1 MKIAFFY
8 SWMFFMMNISTP
20 VNAEADCIKLSQDML
35 YAARTGESTAAYKQA
50 LASFSFDHLLQQLD
64 TDEKRIAFWLNIYNA
79 FTQTGLT
86 ENPDWYKS
94 RNKFYKRK
102 FIRIAGKDLSLD
114 LVEHGILRRSKI
126 KLSMGYLNKCFP
138 SRAEKKLRVDKLDN
152 RIHFALNC
160 GAKSCPPIAFYKPEQ
175 LDKQLELATKAYLKG
190 EVVFNQEKN
199 TIALP
204 KIFSW
209 FRGDFGGKKGI
220 IKYLQQKNIVPADVK
235 PGIKWK
241 EYDWTLALKNYEEF

>member
-1 MKIAFFY
+1 M
-8 SWMFFMMNISTP
+8 STTA
-20 VNAEADCIKLSQDML
+20 NANVDGIRLSQDIL
-35 YAARTGESTAAYKQA
+35 YAARTGESTTDFKEA
-50 LASFSFDHLLQQLD
+50 LATFSFEKLLGQLNSD
-64 TDEKRIAFWLNIYNA
+64 DKRIAFWLNIYNA
-79 FTQTGLT
+79 FTQIGLI
-86 ENPDWYKS
+86 ENPAWYES

-114 LVEHGILRRSKI
+114 LIEHGIIRRSKI

-138 SRAEKKLRVDKLDN
+138 SSTEKKLRVDKLDY

-160 GAKSCPPIAFYKPEQ
+160 GAKSCPPIAFYKPDQ
-175 LDKQLELATKAYLKG
+175 LDKQLDLATRAYLKG

-199 TIALP
+199 IVDLP

-220 IKYLQQKNIVPADVK
+220 IKLLRLKNIIPADAD
-235 PGIKWK
+235 PTIKWK
-241 EYDWTLALKNYEEF
+241 EYDWTLALKNYKDY

>member
-8 SWMFFMMNISTP
+8 TWMLSMMNIATIS
-20 VNAEADCIKLSQDML
+20 NANADCIRLSQDIL
-35 YAARTGESTAAYKQA
+35 YAARTGESTTGFKEA
-50 LASFSFDHLLQQLD
+50 LATFSFDNLLQQLN
-64 TDEKRIAFWLNIYNA
+64 TDDKRIAFWLNIYNA
-79 FTQTGLT
+79 YTQIGLT
-86 ENPDWYKS
+86 ENPAWYES

-102 FIRIAGKDLSLD
+102 FIRIAGKNLSLD
-114 LVEHGILRRSKI
+114 LIEHGIIRRSKI

-138 SRAEKKLRVDKLDN
+138 SGTEKKLRVDKPDN

-175 LDKQLELATKAYLKG
+175 LEKQLELATRAYLKG
-190 EVVFNQEKN
+190 EILFNNEEN
-199 TIALP
+199 TVELP

-220 IKYLQQKNIVPADVK
+220 IKLLQQKSIIPPYAKPA
-235 PGIKWK
+235 IKWK
-241 EYDWTLALKNYEEF
+241 EYDWTLALKNYEDF